1 MRCPTY
7 DPQEQCTI
15 GPPAPRWSDMPIP
28 PRGRRILGFLLTPPV
43 VAPFCDSICPLP
55 ENASE
60 VDIQAHLSHLR
71 CSYIQYL
78 MAEKHGLANVSSV
91 LVYRDGARMALAWSV
106 VLADTRAP
114 HRAQRK
120 PPARDVVERVAD
132 DLGFEGD
139 AREPRWYKPAS

>member
-7 DPQEQCTI
+7 DPQEVCTI
-15 GPPAPRWSDMPIP
+15 GPPAPRWSDMPTP
-28 PRGRRILGFLLTPPV
+28 PRARRILGFLLTPRV
-43 VAPFCDSICPLP
+43 TAPFCDEYCPLP
-55 ENASE
+55 DNATS
-60 VDIQAHLSHLR
+60 VDVQAHLSHMR
-71 CSYIQYL
+71 SYIPFL
-78 MAEKHGLANVSSV
+78 MADKHGLAP
-91 LVYRDGARMALAWSV
+91 
-106 VLADTRAP
+106 AP

>member
-7 DPQEQCTI
+7 DPQEQCAT
-15 GPPAPRWSDMPIP
+15 GTPAPRLVDMPMP
-28 PRGRRILGFLLTPPV
+28 PRGRRILGFLLTPRV
-43 VAPFCDSICPLP
+43 TAPFCDEYCPLP
-55 ENASE
+55 DNATS
-60 VDIQAHLSHLR
+60 VDVQAHLSHMR
-71 CSYIQYL
+71 SYIPFL
-78 MAEKHGLANVSSV
+78 MADKHGLANSSSV
-91 LVYRDGARMALAWSV
+91 LVYRDGARLALAFAI